1 MWNVNDAA
9 INALRT
15 PFLKRASQVIHTKSV
30 CLLFFSFIDQPV
42 FIIFFFLSFFFLS
55 FSRAAANNASNNDG
69 IERLFKMLAGVLHER
84 RKKNGER
91 NGRISGSRCLTSSNP
106 QAIKFSRSVT
116 LSSLSSEIRGILEFI
131 EPIPDTKKIK
141 QIDEGKSRF
150 VSQVGNYLIIEMPGR
165 VQNPISSCFRT
176 RDERKK

>member
-15 PFLKRASQVIHTKSV
+15 LNISQTCQQSNPDEHRMFT
-30 CLLFFSFIDQPV
+30 LLQFYRFPLFFFSF
-42 FIIFFFLSFFFLS
+42 FFFFA
-55 FSRAAANNASNNDG
+55 RAANNTSNNDG
-69 IERLFKMLAGVLHER
+69 IEWSFKTLARVLHNC

-91 NGRISGSRCLTSSNP
+91 NGRISGSQCLTNSNP

-141 QIDEGKSRF
+141 QIDAAKSRF
-150 VSQVGNYLIIEMPGR
+150 ISRVRNYLIIEMPAR
-165 VQNPISSCFRT
+165 VQIRFRVAFECGT
-176 RDERKK
+176 KETNNY

>member
-15 PFLKRASQVIHTKSV
+15 LFLKHASEVIQTNSV
-30 CLLFFSFIDQPV
+30 CLLFFGFID
-42 FIIFFFLSFFFLS
+42 FLFSFFL
-55 FSRAAANNASNNDG
+55 FSSSSLEQLTTRRTMMESNDYLKRWRAYY
-69 IERLFKMLAGVLHER
+69 ITAGR
-84 RKKNGER
+84 RTAKGR
-91 NGRISGSRCLTSSNP
+91 NGRISGSQCLTNSNP

-141 QIDEGKSRF
+141 QIDAGKSRF
-150 VSQVGNYLIIEMPGR
+150 ISRVRNYLIIEMPAR
-165 VQNPISSCFRT
+165 VQIRFRVAFECGT
-176 RDERKK
+176 KETNNS